1 MAATGSNPLYKRR
14 VGAAGGDGGDVI
26 IRAASALEDLNM
38 NKFVFNG
45 VKGGDAKG
53 QGLAG
58 GRGRDVIVHVPCGT
72 VVKDVQRVYI
82 LDPEADVA
90 GAEAPEPGTEHL
102 PVVQPSAPGKLPY
115 RDTLTR
121 LGEVTEDGDSMLV
134 ARGGAGGLGNAS
146 FRRDEDW
153 PETPHIAGE
162 PGQLRF
168 LELELKV
175 LADIGLVGF
184 PNAGKSS
191 LLASMSAAQP
201 KVADYPFTTLSPVM
215 GVLRFGDGS
224 SLRVADV
231 PGLITGASEDRGLG
245 HEFLRHIERSTVLV
259 YVVDASGSDIAAGQE
274 EGADEGGGVDR
285 LRGPRP
291 SEAGLTPS
299 QRRVRRAVDDLAAL
313 QEELRAYNPAL
324 LARPALVVAN
334 KTDLPGTQNTVE
346 ALRQATL
353 LPVVAVSA
361 LQRAGLPLLVR
372 SLKWL
377 HDTAS
382 QQGGGSGR

>member
-1 MAATGSNPLYKRR
+1 
-14 VGAAGGDGGDVI
+14 
-26 IRAASALEDLNM
+26 
-38 NKFVFNG
+38 
-45 VKGGDAKG
+45 
-53 QGLAG
+53 
-58 GRGRDVIVHVPCGT
+58 
-72 VVKDVQRVYI
+72 
-82 LDPEADVA
+82 
-90 GAEAPEPGTEHL
+90 
-102 PVVQPSAPGKLPY
+102 
-115 RDTLTR
+115 
-121 LGEVTEDGDSMLV
+121 MLV

-231 PGLITGASEDRGLG
+231 PGLITGASEDRG
-245 HEFLRHIERSTVLV
+245 
-259 YVVDASGSDIAAGQE
+259 SDIAAGQE

-346 ALRQATL
+346 ALRQATM